1 MNICQE
7 SNKNQS
13 CRRKNCRDSLLSTFM
28 MKGIRLGKNTSLVG
42 FQLNFNL
49 AQSQILPLS
58 TIYSALSVTLCHL
71 KETKEYIGA
80 SVYEDKLEVDL
91 GG

>member
-7 SNKNQS
+7 SNENQS
-13 CRRKNCRDSLLSTFM
+13 CRKKNCRDSLLSTFM
-28 MKGIRLGKNTSLVG
+28 MKRIRLEKKNTTSLVG
-42 FQLNFNL
+42 FQLNCNL

-71 KETKEYIGA
+71 KGIKEHMGHRFMKT
-80 SVYEDKLEVDL
+80 S
-91 GG
+91 